1 MIYIRPS
8 RKKALSFL
16 LYVQGWVKL
25 QCLSS
30 YLPCVS
36 SLLFRFL
43 LFQRRRME
51 GKVVCVNQLKSTV
64 EQRQKKWVI
73 STEEVQAF
81 NLPLSFSLSLSFSG
95 LWPRCWVEGK
105 EDHVQKECT
114 CGNSVMHFTL
124 ATSRSQPRRNVV
136 APTVQWTVWDYFHNN
151 MEWLREIF
159 YIFLLRGTD
168 VEGDNLNRK
177 CIFHFIIKTPSCR
190 LYSPCSKLPPSENNQ
205 SAHLACLR
213 SCGRVCRQN
222 QK

>member
-81 NLPLSFSLSLSFSG
+81 NLSLSLSRVSG
-95 LWPRCWVEGK
+95 HGVGLKGRKTTYRKNALAAILSCISRWQHHGANRGETLSLRQSNGRFETISITIWNGCEK
-105 EDHVQKECT
+105 SFTYFFYEVQ
-114 CGNSVMHFTL
+114 M
-124 ATSRSQPRRNVV
+124 
-136 APTVQWTVWDYFHNN
+136 
-151 MEWLREIF
+151 
-159 YIFLLRGTD
+159 
-168 VEGDNLNRK
+168 
-177 CIFHFIIKTPSCR
+177 
-190 LYSPCSKLPPSENNQ
+190 
-205 SAHLACLR
+205 
-213 SCGRVCRQN
+213 
-222 QK
+222 